1 MAGAENSSLSIIVSS
16 EEGDVGGGG
25 GDTKHV
31 YKTAKKRT
39 ALSTVTEQ
47 AANCNESGDNSSNK
61 DKSHLYTTQNSSNN

>member
-1 MAGAENSSLSIIVSS
+1 MAGAENNNTNARIVVTT

-39 ALSTVTEQ
+39 KSTEK
-47 AANCNESGDNSSNK
+47 APNEIVENSPNK
-61 DKSHLYTTQNSSNN
+61 DQSHLYTTQNSSK